1 MSLAAPSRVRGK
13 VLAFTFALTV
23 ITYLDRVCVSAA
35 APAIMRELHLSLL
48 EMSAVF
54 SAFTLAYSIFEIP
67 SGWLGD
73 RRGPRRVLTRIV
85 LWWSAFTMLTGGA
98 RGFHSLVAIRFLFGA
113 GEAGAF
119 PNIIRSFARWFPVR
133 ERGRASGI
141 MFLGSR
147 LGGML
152 SAPIALLL
160 IARIGWRLSFVV
172 FGSIGVVWAAAWA
185 WWYRDEPSDHPG
197 VNAQELAWIGQDA
210 TSGDAVAPRTPW
222 AELLISRNVWA
233 ICAMYSAYGYGLY
246 FYLTWLPTYLV
257 SELGFS
263 ALRSGF
269 FASLPFLLA
278 GLADVTGGWLT
289 DRLARQYG
297 LRTARC
303 GLGFMAFATTASL
316 LFASTLTPSP
326 TVKALLLSL
335 ALGSADL
342 ALSACWAAPL
352 DVAAAHAGVITGFM
366 NTFGNLGGLLCPLVV
381 GWAVERQHSWTLPF
395 HITAAVYAAGAL
407 AWLAIDPDRR
417 IGAPTTT
424 GS

>member
-1 MSLAAPSRVRGK
+1 MAGRPSRVRGR

-23 ITYLDRVCVSAA
+23 ITYLDRVCISAA
-35 APAIMRELHLSLL
+35 APAIMAELHVSVLQ
-48 EMSAVF
+48 MSAVF

-73 RRGPRRVLTRIV
+73 VRGPRRVLTRIV
-85 LWWSAFTMLTGGA
+85 LWWSAFTMLTGVA
-98 RGFHSLVAIRFLFGA
+98 QGFRSLVAIRFLFGV

-119 PNIIRSFARWFPVR
+119 PNIIRSFARWFPRR

-160 IARIGWRLSFVV
+160 IARLGWRVTFVV
-172 FGSIGVVWAAAWA
+172 FGSIGLVWAAAWA
-185 WWYRDEPSDHPG
+185 WWYRDRPAEHPG
-197 VNAQELAWIGQDA
+197 VNAAELAWIEQDA
-210 TSGDAVAPRTPW
+210 IAEDTIAAATPW
-222 AELLISRNVWA
+222 HELLISRNVWA
-233 ICAMYSAYGYGLY
+233 ICAMYFAYGYGLY
-246 FYLTWLPTYLV
+246 FYLTWLPTYLIT
-257 SELGFS
+257 ELGFS
-263 ALRSGF
+263 ALGSGF

-278 GLADVTGGWLT
+278 GIADVTGGWLT
-289 DRLARQYG
+289 DHLARHHS
-297 LRTARC
+297 LRVARC
-303 GLGFMAFATTASL
+303 GVGCTAFAATSAL
-316 LFASTLTPSP
+316 LFASTLSPSP
-326 TVKALLLSL
+326 MAKAVLLAL

-342 ALSACWAAPL
+342 SLSACWAAPL
-352 DVAAAHAGVITGFM
+352 DVAVDHAGVITGFM

-395 HITAAVYAAGAL
+395 YITAVVYAAGAI

-417 IGAPTTT
+417 V
-424 GS
+424 SS